1 MGHGAIVHACTVG
14 DQVLVGMGS
23 TILDG
28 AVVGEQSLIG
38 AGALVPPDTQIPAGS
53 LVLGVPAKVAREL
66 TPQERAELKA
76 LAEKYVQ
83 AAAYYLEHSINVS
96 AQG

>member
-1 MGHGAIVHACTVG
+1 
-14 DQVLVGMGS
+14 MGS

-28 AVVGEQSLIG
+28 AVVGEQSFIG
-38 AGALVPPDTQIPAGS
+38 AGALVSPDTHIPAGS

-66 TPQERAELKA
+66 ALQERADLKT
-76 LAEKYVQ
+76 LAEHCVQ
-83 AAAYYLEHSINVS
+83 VAAYYLEHRINVL